1 MQTENRT
8 KSRVIDGAMA
18 LCEAVVGRNRL
29 NRFCGYIYWRTRG
42 ENLDDPDRNGEYR
55 CLEAVIRTILGDR
68 PFAIDVGGNIG
79 DWTALFLQKAPA
91 GRVCVFEPV
100 AGTYASL
107 AGRFANDSRVQC
119 VNAAVSAE
127 PGVCVLRVL
136 RDLSGSNSIYRM
148 PNEDG
153 VTEQSVVAI
162 TGDEFVLKAGI
173 DTVSYLKVDVEGHEL
188 NVLRGCRNL
197 ISAQQIR
204 FIQWEY
210 NKTWLP
216 ARASLMDVFEILVPA
231 GYKLCKMRKDD
242 VLHYPM
248 YLQNLDNYCYSN
260 WIAVRASDFSEFRSA
275 VRVSEDTATDW

>member
-1 MQTENRT
+1 MQTECRT
-8 KSRVIDGAMA
+8 KARILDGAMA
-18 LCEAVVGRNRL
+18 LCETVVGRGRL
-29 NRFCGYIYWRTRG
+29 NRLCGYVYWRTRG

-55 CLEAVIRTILGDR
+55 CLEAVVRSILGDQ
-68 PFAIDVGGNIG
+68 PFALDVGGNIG
-79 DWTALFLQKAPA
+79 DWTALFLEKAPT

-127 PGVCVLRVL
+127 PGTCVLRVS

-148 PNEDG
+148 PDEIG

-162 TGDEFVLKAGI
+162 TGDEFVLKAGG
-173 DTVSYLKVDVEGHEL
+173 DTVAYLKIDVEGHEF

-216 ARASLMDVFEILVPA
+216 ARASLMDVFGMLVPA
-231 GYKLCKMRKDD
+231 GYKLCKMRKDN

-248 YLQNLDNYCYSN
+248 YQRHLDNYCYSN
-260 WIAVRASDFSEFRSA
+260 WIAVRAADFSKFKA
-275 VRVSEDTATDW
+275 VVCVLEDTGTDW